1 MANDR
6 KQSPFSINAT
16 ANYLLTDV
24 GDGAVGLLAIHIID
38 TSSYSGSITV
48 KAKAKGAPST
58 AYVAVPYIPLYL
70 NGSVSDGVQVSTA
83 ITTTS
88 VVCIDATGL
97 DVSLEVTYTSGTAS
111 VYVATGVTR

>member
-24 GDGAVGLLAIHIID
+24 GDGAVGLLVVHILD
-38 TSSYSGSITV
+38 TSSYSGTITV

-58 AYVAVPYIPLYL
+58 AYVAIPYIKLHL
-70 NGSVSDGVQVSTA
+70 NGSVGDGSQVSTA

-88 VVCIDATGL
+88 VIALDATGL
-97 DVSLEVTYTSGTAS
+97 DVSLDVTYTSGTAT